1 MNAIRFFAMF
11 VCVAVVVSA
20 ALIRD
25 VLSDPRGFHRD
36 VTARD
41 NEFAE

>member
-1 MNAIRFFAMF
+1 MSTISFIARVVF
-11 VCVAVVVSA
+11 VVTTVFA
-20 ALIRD
+20 ALVGDIIR
-25 VLSDPRGFHRD
+25 DPRGFHRD